1 MIATIRKREAGEYI
15 YTVKTDSSIESFLTA
30 TIHGINIS
38 GKLQLVI
45 IVT

>member
-15 YTVKTDSSIESFLTA
+15 YTVRTDSSIKSFFTA

-38 GKLQLVI
+38 GKLKPVVI
-45 IVT
+45 VM